1 MYQWNRIEIPEINPF
16 TYDQLIYDKEEEYTM
31 EKKTIFRI
39 SCAGKIGELH
49 FKKNKIRIFSN
60 ITYINKLKTD

>member
-31 EKKTIFRI
+31 EKKN
-39 SCAGKIGELH
+39 LL
-49 FKKNKIRIFSN
+49 
-60 ITYINKLKTD
+60 NKLCWENRRVAFQKK